1 MSPYR
6 DWLSLR
12 DLDTRAG
19 LPKGAAFR
27 AFKQL
32 EPQLREGLDFVLLD
46 HQHAQQTIAALK
58 NQGRIYQS
66 TVNPVLLHPDAAR
79 HILDLLGSGGN
90 AIGN

>member
-1 MSPYR
+1 MNAYP

-19 LPKGAAFR
+19 LTKGAAFR

-46 HQHAQQTIAALK
+46 HQHAQQTIAMLK
-58 NQGRIYQS
+58 SQGRVYQS
-66 TVNPVLLHPDAAR
+66 TVNLVLLHPDAAGR
-79 HILDLLGSGGN
+79 IFSVLSSGGN
-90 AIGN
+90 ANGN

>member
-1 MSPYR
+1 MNAYP

-27 AFKQL
+27 VFKQL
-32 EPQLREGLDFVLLD
+32 GPQLREGLDFVLLD

-58 NQGRIYQS
+58 IQGRAYQS
-66 TVNPVLLHPDAAR
+66 TVNLVLLHPDAAR
-79 HILDLLGSGGN
+79 HILSVLATHGSAPGN
-90 AIGN
+90 